1 MPVWFDQQ
9 TTGVVVLPLNVT
21 NFLYL
26 SIPADMFTY
35 QGVVR

>member
-1 MPVWFDQQ
+1 MPMCFDQQ
-9 TTGVVVLPLNVT
+9 TTGVVILLLNVT